1 MHRAFTGLL
10 LRDCDMPK
18 RGPGDD
24 AGLKQVGAAGVT
36 CLESHQL
43 ELVGLVEN
51 TAGDVLIP
59 NTGLLCSR

>member
-1 MHRAFTGLL
+1 
-10 LRDCDMPK
+10 MPK

-59 NTGLLCSR
+59 NTGLLCSIES